1 MQMTNVI
8 INFRRHLKRRNYS
21 AHTIKYY
28 LNILKQFV
36 IWLDVPLEQ
45 TTDKKIDAYID
56 CLHAK
61 RMQPASINCYLAVV
75 RSFYAYL
82 KFEEEIKLTNPVK
95 TGTRLRVAKPL
106 PRALREDQI
115 DRFFNV
121 IKSKRDWAMFR
132 LMLRCG
138 LRVEEVADL
147 TLGAIDLKQRRLMV
161 LNGKGSKD
169 RVVYMSDDAAEA
181 LDAYLKLRRH
191 SRMKK
196 VFLVEKGDYKGKP
209 ISVRGIQKRI
219 EYYAKKTRIS
229 ICCHR
234 LRHSMATQL
243 LNAGAEVE
251 TIQDL
256 LGHNWITTT
265 QRYCTV
271 SNVKVQRDYFKA
283 MRMIL
288 NRSANK
294 KILPTQLSQAIEGG
308 KSKYANHPEQMLDD
322 LKQLHMPTMRGCY
335 QQIADCARSE
345 SHAMMRSS
353 SMTSDTCSKAVSRC
367 KCSLHCWPID
377 TNAVV

>member
-21 AHTIKYY
+21 PHTVKYY

-36 IWLDVPLEQ
+36 LWLDVAIEQ
-45 TTDKKIDAYID
+45 ATDKKIDAYID
-56 CLHAK
+56 YLHDK
-61 RMQPASINCYLAVV
+61 RLQPASINCYLAIIRV
-75 RSFYAYL
+75 FYSYL
-82 KFEEEIKLTNPVK
+82 KYEEDIKLTNPVK
-95 TGTRLRVAKPL
+95 AGKGLRVAQPL
-106 PRALREDQI
+106 PRALREDHVEQ
-115 DRFFNV
+115 FFGV

-169 RVVYMSDDAAEA
+169 RVVYISDDAAEA

-219 EYYAKKTRIS
+219 EYYAKKSGITV
-229 ICCHR
+229 CCHR
-234 LRHSMATQL
+234 LRHTMATQL
-243 LNAGAEVE
+243 LNAEAEVE

-265 QRYCTV
+265 QRYCKV

-283 MRMIL
+283 MRVIL
-288 NRSANK
+288 S
-294 KILPTQLSQAIEGG
+294 
-308 KSKYANHPEQMLDD
+308 
-322 LKQLHMPTMRGCY
+322 
-335 QQIADCARSE
+335 
-345 SHAMMRSS
+345 
-353 SMTSDTCSKAVSRC
+353 
-367 KCSLHCWPID
+367 
-377 TNAVV
+377 

>member
-21 AHTIKYY
+21 AHTVKYY

-56 CLHAK
+56 YLHAK

-75 RSFYAYL
+75 RIFYAYL
-82 KFEEEIKLTNPVK
+82 KFEEEIRLINPVK
-95 TGTRLRVAKPL
+95 TGTRLRVPKPL

-115 DRFFNV
+115 ERFFDV

-169 RVVYMSDDAAEA
+169 RVVYISDDAAAA

-219 EYYAKKTRIS
+219 EYYAKKSGIAV
-229 ICCHR
+229 CCHR
-234 LRHSMATQL
+234 LRHTMATDL
-243 LNAGAEVE
+243 LNAEAEVE

-265 QRYCTV
+265 QRYCKV
-271 SNVKVQRDYFKA
+271 SNVKVKRDYFKA
-283 MRMIL
+283 MQVI
-288 NRSANK
+288 
-294 KILPTQLSQAIEGG
+294 LSQSENEKIQ
-308 KSKYANHPEQMLDD
+308 HP
-322 LKQLHMPTMRGCY
+322 
-335 QQIADCARSE
+335 QISGTIGVTTNTE
-345 SHAMMRSS
+345 SR
-353 SMTSDTCSKAVSRC
+353 
-367 KCSLHCWPID
+367 
-377 TNAVV
+377 